1 MTAHPV
7 TTSEQSSGWK
17 AKLELGYV
25 ARPDRTVLAHR
36 SRRGPLAVQRAFYP
50 EGPVCHS
57 YLLHPPGGVV
67 GGDELLIDVLVDADA
82 SALITTPGATKFY
95 RSIGAKAH
103 QTQRFHI
110 AKNAC
115 LEWLPQ
121 ETIFFPGA
129 NAGLSTEIKLAA
141 DASYIGWEIHCLG
154 RPTNNEAFT
163 SGKLLFSVDLKR
175 EKQQLYKERLA
186 IENPEDLKAFAG
198 LNGFPVMATLLA
210 LPASKEVLELARQCC
225 DDFADQRSASRQQT
239 DFAAPTLLDDVL
251 VVRYLG
257 NSTELA
263 HRLFRKI
270 WLSIRPLI
278 NGRKAVPPRIW
289 ST

>member
-1 MTAHPV
+1 MSAILKETV
-7 TTSEQSSGWK
+7 QLSSGWK
-17 AKLELGYV
+17 AKLELGYI
-25 ARPDRTVLAHR
+25 ARPERTVLAHR

-57 YLLHPPGGVV
+57 YILHPPGGVV
-67 GGDELLIDVLVDADA
+67 GGDELLIDVSVDDDA
-82 SALITTPGATKFY
+82 QALLTTPGATKFY
-95 RSIGAKAH
+95 RSLGAKAD
-103 QTQRFHI
+103 QTQRFKI
-110 AKNAC
+110 GKNAC

-129 NAGLSTEIKLAA
+129 NAGLSTEIQLDA
-141 DASYIGWEIHCLG
+141 DSAYIGWEVHCLG

-175 EKQQLYKERLA
+175 KDQLLYKERLA
-186 IENPEDLKAFAG
+186 IKSDEDLKALAG

-210 LPASKEVLELARQCC
+210 LPATTEALELARQHCQ
-225 DDFADQRSASRQQT
+225 DFAQQGS
-239 DFAAPTLLDDVL
+239 DGFAAPTLLDDVL

-263 HRLFRKI
+263 HRLFRSI

-278 NGRKAVPPRIW
+278 NGRDAVPPRIW